1 MSVTVPQ
8 EKSVYERHES
18 QEEEARGPSDWDV
31 GLTSVEEQGKEKDG
45 PANVSPESLLEKV
58 STRTMGAARPKTC
71 NKRSL
76 QPGRNV
82 PALVA
87 LLWLVMDPG
96 NPIGTNHIVDATKSL
111 K

>member
-1 MSVTVPQ
+1 M
-8 EKSVYERHES
+8 
-18 QEEEARGPSDWDV
+18 
-31 GLTSVEEQGKEKDG
+31 EEQGKEKDG

-71 NKRSL
+71 NERSL
-76 QPGRNV
+76 QPGRNG

-87 LLWLVMDPG
+87 LLWLVMDPE
-96 NPIGTNHIVDATKSL
+96 NPIGANHSVDATKSL